1 MGRVALV
8 PAAGVGSRLNLG
20 FPKQYLRLI
29 DGDDRTMLEITVG
42 KLANCGFFDRVY
54 VIVSMDDCM
63 IHMCNFPGNVYLSTN
78 GGATRAETVL
88 NGLQEAELEDDDWV
102 FVHDAAR
109 PCLRVEE
116 IRRLVE
122 RIEEDDVDGAILALP
137 VVDTVKWVDEN
148 GLIQK
153 TIDRKHCWRAL
164 TPQAFKVGALK
175 AALTGNTDRVT
186 DEASAMEAVGAK
198 VAVVEGFATNI
209 KVTHA
214 GDIDLAKHF
223 LEEE

>member
-20 FPKQYLRLI
+20 FPKQYLRLL

-78 GGATRAETVL
+78 GGATRAQTVL

-109 PCLRVEE
+109 PCIRLEE
-116 IRRLVE
+116 IRCLVE

-175 AALTGNTDRVT
+175 EALTGNTDRVT

-198 VAVVEGFATNI
+198 VAVVEGLATNI

>member
-63 IHMCNFPGNVYLSTN
+63 IHMCNFPGNVFLSTN

-109 PCLRVEE
+109 PCIRLEE

-198 VAVVEGFATNI
+198 VAVVEGLATNI

>member
-20 FPKQYLRLI
+20 FPKQYLRLL

-42 KLANCGFFDRVY
+42 KLANSGFFDRVY

-78 GGATRAETVL
+78 GGATRAQTVL

-109 PCLRVEE
+109 PCIRLEE

-175 AALTGNTDRVT
+175 EALTGHTDRVT

-198 VAVVEGFATNI
+198 VAVVEGLATNI

>member
-20 FPKQYLRLI
+20 FPKQYLRLL

-78 GGATRAETVL
+78 GGTTRAQTVL

-109 PCLRVEE
+109 PCIRLEE

-175 AALTGNTDRVT
+175 EALTGNTDRVT

-198 VAVVEGFATNI
+198 VAVVEGLATNI

>member
-20 FPKQYLRLI
+20 FPKQYLRLL

-78 GGATRAETVL
+78 GGATRAQTVL

-109 PCLRVEE
+109 PCIRLEE
-116 IRRLVE
+116 IRCLVE

-175 AALTGNTDRVT
+175 EALTGHTDRVT

-198 VAVVEGFATNI
+198 VAVVEGLATNI

>member
-20 FPKQYLRLI
+20 FPKQYLRLL

-78 GGATRAETVL
+78 GGATRAQTVL

-109 PCLRVEE
+109 PCIRLEE

-175 AALTGNTDRVT
+175 EALTGNTDRVT

-198 VAVVEGFATNI
+198 VAVVEGLATNI

-223 LEEE
+223 LQEE

>member
-20 FPKQYLRLI
+20 FPKQYLRLL

-63 IHMCNFPGNVYLSTN
+63 IHMCNFPGNVYLCTN
-78 GGATRAETVL
+78 GGATRAQTVL

-109 PCLRVEE
+109 PCIRLEE

-153 TIDRKHCWRAL
+153 TIDRKHCWRAR

-175 AALTGNTDRVT
+175 EALTGNTDRVT

-198 VAVVEGFATNI
+198 VAVVEGLPTNI

>member
-20 FPKQYLRLI
+20 VPKQYLRLL

-78 GGATRAETVL
+78 GGATRAQTVL

-109 PCLRVEE
+109 PCIRLEE

-175 AALTGNTDRVT
+175 EALTGHTDRVT

-198 VAVVEGFATNI
+198 VAVVEGLATNI

>member
-20 FPKQYLRLI
+20 FPKQYLRLL

-63 IHMCNFPGNVYLSTN
+63 IHMCNFPGNVYLCTN
-78 GGATRAETVL
+78 GGATRAQTVL

-109 PCLRVEE
+109 PCIRLEE

-175 AALTGNTDRVT
+175 EALTGNTDRVT

-198 VAVVEGFATNI
+198 VAVVEGLATNI

>member
-20 FPKQYLRLI
+20 FPKQYLRLL

-78 GGATRAETVL
+78 GGATRAQTVL

-109 PCLRVEE
+109 PCIRLEE

-175 AALTGNTDRVT
+175 EALTGQTDRVT

-198 VAVVEGFATNI
+198 VAVVEGLATNI

>member
-78 GGATRAETVL
+78 GGSTRAETVL

-198 VAVVEGFATNI
+198 VAVVEGLATNI

>member
-20 FPKQYLRLI
+20 FPKQYLRLL

-78 GGATRAETVL
+78 GGATRAQTVL

-109 PCLRVEE
+109 PCIRLEE

-175 AALTGNTDRVT
+175 EALTGHTDRVT

-198 VAVVEGFATNI
+198 VAVVEGLATNI

>member
-1 MGRVALV
+1 MGRVALL

-20 FPKQYLRLI
+20 FPKQYLRLL

-78 GGATRAETVL
+78 GGATRAQTVL

-109 PCLRVEE
+109 PCIRLEE
-116 IRRLVE
+116 IRCLVE

-175 AALTGNTDRVT
+175 EALTGHTDRVT

-198 VAVVEGFATNI
+198 VAVVEGLATNI

>member
-20 FPKQYLRLI
+20 FPKQYLRLL

-78 GGATRAETVL
+78 GDATRAQTVL
-88 NGLQEAELEDDDWV
+88 NGLQDAELEDDDWV

-109 PCLRVEE
+109 PCIRLEE

-122 RIEEDDVDGAILALP
+122 WIEEDDVDGAILALP
-137 VVDTVKWVDEN
+137 LVDTVKWVDEN

-175 AALTGNTDRVT
+175 EALTGHTDRVT

-198 VAVVEGFATNI
+198 VAVVEGLPTNI

>member
-78 GGATRAETVL
+78 GGSTRAETVL

-153 TIDRKHCWRAL
+153 TIDRQHCWRAF

-198 VAVVEGFATNI
+198 VAVVEGLATNI

>member
-20 FPKQYLRLI
+20 FPKQYLRLL

-78 GGATRAETVL
+78 GGATRAQTVL

-109 PCLRVEE
+109 PCIRLEE

-175 AALTGNTDRVT
+175 EALTGNTDRVT

-198 VAVVEGFATNI
+198 VAVVEGLPTNI
-209 KVTHA
+209 KVT
-214 GDIDLAKHF
+214 
-223 LEEE
+223 

>member
-153 TIDRKHCWRAL
+153 TIDRQHCWRAL

-198 VAVVEGFATNI
+198 VAVVEGLATNI

>member
-1 MGRVALV
+1 MARVALV

-63 IHMCNFPGNVYLSTN
+63 IHMCNFPGNVYLSEK

-88 NGLQEAELEDDDWV
+88 NGLADADLEEDDWV

-109 PCLRVEE
+109 PCIREEE

-122 RIEEDDVDGAILALP
+122 RVEEDDVDGAILALP

-153 TIDRKHCWRAL
+153 TIDRKCCWRAL

-175 AALTGNTDRVT
+175 AALVGNTDRVT

-198 VAVVEGFATNI
+198 VAIVEGLPTNI

-214 GDIDLAKHF
+214 TDIDLAMHF
-223 LEEE
+223 LKEE

>member
-78 GGATRAETVL
+78 GGSTRAETVL

-175 AALTGNTDRVT
+175 AALTGNTDCVT

-198 VAVVEGFATNI
+198 VAVVEGLATNI

>member
-20 FPKQYLRLI
+20 FPKQYLRLL

-78 GGATRAETVL
+78 GGATRAQTVL
-88 NGLQEAELEDDDWV
+88 NGLQDAELEDDDWV

-109 PCLRVEE
+109 PCIRLEE

-122 RIEEDDVDGAILALP
+122 WIEEDDVDGAILALP
-137 VVDTVKWVDEN
+137 LVDTVKWVDEN

-175 AALTGNTDRVT
+175 EALTGHTDRVT

-198 VAVVEGFATNI
+198 VAVVEGLPTNI

>member
-20 FPKQYLRLI
+20 FPKQYLRLL

-78 GGATRAETVL
+78 GGATRAQTVL

-109 PCLRVEE
+109 PCIRLEE

-175 AALTGNTDRVT
+175 EALTGNTDRVT

-198 VAVVEGFATNI
+198 VAVVEGLATNI

>member
-175 AALTGNTDRVT
+175 AALTGNTDCVT

-198 VAVVEGFATNI
+198 VAVVEGLATNI

>member
-1 MGRVALV
+1 MARVALV

-29 DGDDRTMLEITVG
+29 EEDDRTMLEITVG

-54 VIVSMDDCM
+54 VIVSVDDCM
-63 IHMCNFPGNVYLSTN
+63 IHMCDFPGNVYLSSD

-88 NGLQEAELEDDDWV
+88 NGLDQAELEDDDWV

-109 PCLRVEE
+109 PCIREEE

-122 RIEEDDVDGAILALP
+122 RVEEDDVDGAILALP

-175 AALTGNTDRVT
+175 AALKQNLEGVT

-198 VAVVEGFATNI
+198 VAIVEGLPTNI
-209 KVTHA
+209 KVTHSA
-214 GDIDLAKHF
+214 DIDLAMHF
-223 LEEE
+223 LKEE

>member
-198 VAVVEGFATNI
+198 VAVVEGLATNI

-214 GDIDLAKHF
+214 GDIALAKHF
-223 LEEE
+223 LEDE

>member
-148 GLIQK
+148 GIIQK

-198 VAVVEGFATNI
+198 VAVVEGLATNI

>member
-20 FPKQYLRLI
+20 FPKQYLRLL

-78 GGATRAETVL
+78 GGATRAQTVL

-109 PCLRVEE
+109 PCLRLEE

-175 AALTGNTDRVT
+175 EALTGHTDRVT

-198 VAVVEGFATNI
+198 VAVVEGLATNI